1 MEDKSAE
8 FRQRL
13 FEAEEMTPA
22 LRDAYHQELDAIL
35 HETLTPRKRL
45 PSMVIL
51 MILVVCAVG
60 IIVAMFIHR
69 GVVFYSSAVTMLVF
83 CTLAAAWIARDQ
95 WRGTFARKSSL
106 KMADLFYGTAGVLTV
121 LALFNGLRAPS
132 DPATTF
138 HFLFPFVWFMACLGW
153 SLLNRIAAAELTMR
167 EEMLRIECRLA
178 DLAEKLRN

>member
-1 MEDKSAE
+1 MQDKTFE

-13 FEAEEMTPA
+13 FEAQEMTPS
-22 LRDAYHQELDAIL
+22 LQDAYQKELDAIL

-60 IIVAMFIHR
+60 IVVAMFVHR
-69 GVVFYSSAVTMLVF
+69 GTMFFSSAVTMLIF

-95 WRGTFARKSSL
+95 WRGSFARKTSL
-106 KMADLFYGTAGVLTV
+106 KMAALFYGTAGVLTV
-121 LALFNGLRAPS
+121 LALFQGLRAPS
-132 DPATTF
+132 DPASTF
-138 HFLFPFVWFMACLGW
+138 GLLFPFVWLVTCLGW

-178 DLAEKLRN
+178 DVAERLRK